1 MLLKKTYFHRCSWRL
16 DEGTMKWMFPSF
28 DQILQQTLY
37 KAPHLMPILGSEKKR
52 VSQNNHTIRGL
63 WDYTK
68 QGYRKIVWQRIALI
82 TVK

>member
-1 MLLKKTYFHRCSWRL
+1 
-16 DEGTMKWMFPSF
+16 MKWMFPSF

-37 KAPHLMPILGSEKKR
+37 KAPHLLQVFGARNNR
-52 VSQNNHTIRGL
+52 VSRNNHTIRGL

-82 TVK
+82 TV